1 MGSRINSLTE
11 ASGINSDDYTVID
24 GATSGI
30 RKVSPSEL
38 TGDTYI
44 FTSTHTIYPDGS
56 GTMSSGFKVVV
67 ANTDDITTVNAMRI
81 KAFLIKSSIPYPMII
96 TRLELLE
103 DGFYVSAKIIYSS
116 TQSTPTSYSGAVT
129 IVSPF
134 EITNVTSSM

>member
-11 ASGINSDDYTVID
+11 ASGINNDDYVVID

-30 RKVSPSEL
+30 RKVSPSEI

-44 FTSTHTIYPDGS
+44 YTSSYTVYPDSS
-56 GTMSSGFKVVV
+56 GTMNAGFKAVV

-81 KAFLIKSSIPYPMII
+81 KAFLIKSSIPYPLII
-96 TRLELLE
+96 TRIKLLT
-103 DGFYVSAKIIYSS
+103 DGFYVQGKLIYSS
-116 TQSTPTSYSGAVT
+116 TQSTPTSYSGTVT